1 MPLKY
6 RDYKPPIQEEVE
18 FDPEAGKASL
28 DPFHNEISY
37 DTEETVEVKGDYESM
52 TIKELKV
59 ILSTRNMTTSGKKA
73 DLIERLTMANS
84 EPAIVLSDEAEE
96 VPVEAAT
103 SDEIVGELDD
113 QRIEADSLTES
124 DGDKDTSEE

>member
-1 MPLKY
+1 
-6 RDYKPPIQEEVE
+6 
-18 FDPEAGKASL
+18 
-28 DPFHNEISY
+28 
-37 DTEETVEVKGDYESM
+37 
-52 TIKELKV
+52 
-59 ILSTRNMTTSGKKA
+59 MTTSGKKA